1 MGELSLGGY
10 EVVTTMTKNING
22 LEVNLEAVSE
32 MSFDALPSVP
42 AALWDAIEEAGL
54 IVRLQD
60 TPPRKPER

>member
-1 MGELSLGGY
+1 
-10 EVVTTMTKNING
+10 MTKNING